1 MMKRVSN
8 SNLKLLLIGLCVAVS
23 FFSTIF
29 TASAEEKN
37 EKKEKTYTEAEFQ
50 AAVIKEVERRL
61 IRLGKNEIINF
72 SKELM
77 EKERD
82 LNIRD
87 DVLSQREQSIK
98 ISADDLAKKVID
110 FEARQSK
117 LISCLDGVD
126 KQKKD
131 RVRHMVDTISGM
143 KPQSAADLL
152 SVQEAELAV
161 EILAAL
167 ESAKVSKIFNMM
179 DKEISARLQKQY
191 MTMKK

>member
-1 MMKRVSN
+1 MNSSN
-8 SNLKLLLIGLCVAVS
+8 FKFIFIGMFLIIS
-23 FFSTIF
+23 FFSSIF

-37 EKKEKTYTEAEFQ
+37 EKKEKTYTEAEFH
-50 AAVIKEVERRL
+50 AAVMKEVERRL

-82 LNIRD
+82 LNIRN
-87 DVLSQREQSIK
+87 DVLNQREQSIK
-98 ISADDLAKKVID
+98 LSAADLAKKVSD
-110 FEARQSK
+110 FESRQSK

>member
-1 MMKRVSN
+1 MNSSN
-8 SNLKLLLIGLCVAVS
+8 FKFIFIGMFLIIS
-23 FFSTIF
+23 FFSSIF

-37 EKKEKTYTEAEFQ
+37 EKKEKTYTEAEFH
-50 AAVIKEVERRL
+50 AAVMKEVERRL

-87 DVLSQREQSIK
+87 DVLNQREQSIK
-98 ISADDLAKKVID
+98 LSAADLAKKVSD
-110 FEARQSK
+110 FESRQSK

>member
-1 MMKRVSN
+1 
-8 SNLKLLLIGLCVAVS
+8 
-23 FFSTIF
+23 
-29 TASAEEKN
+29 
-37 EKKEKTYTEAEFQ
+37 
-50 AAVIKEVERRL
+50 
-61 IRLGKNEIINF
+61 
-72 SKELM
+72 M

-87 DVLSQREQSIK
+87 DVLNQREQSIK
-98 ISADDLAKKVID
+98 LSAADLAKKVSD
-110 FEARQSK
+110 FESRQSK